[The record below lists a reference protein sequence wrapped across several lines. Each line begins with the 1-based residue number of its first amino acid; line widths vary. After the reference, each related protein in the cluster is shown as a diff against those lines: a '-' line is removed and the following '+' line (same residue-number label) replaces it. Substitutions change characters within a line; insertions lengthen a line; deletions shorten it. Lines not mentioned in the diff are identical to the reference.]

1 MPRHRW
7 AATTVALF
15 CLAATDPAHARSFDI
30 APGPLGEVAA
40 RIGAQA
46 GITIAITDPDI
57 AARRSP
63 GVRGEYPVR
72 VALDRALRGTGAKAI
87 FYDRATVRLVRSRA
101 ERKRPPRPKPAPRKA
116 PAVQIDPTD
125 IVVTASKQNMALD
138 HFPGSA
144 KIVGLDSDWL
154 ARSAPGGTA
163 AITAVLPTLNA
174 TNLGRGRNKI
184 YVRGI
189 ADSSFNGPTQATVGQ
204 YLGDVRLSYNAP
216 DPDLNLYDLDRVEV
230 LAGPQ
235 GTLYGAGSI
244 GGIVRLVPNGPD
256 SGSAYASASAGI
268 SATRFG
274 GIGGDIAAMVNLPL
288 AEGRMGLR
296 AVVYGAREAGYI
308 DDPGRNRRDINDGHH
323 FGQRLIWRIDD
334 VAGWTVDVGG
344 VHQRIRADD
353 GQYLLRGAPPLER
366 RNSLSQPFRTDY
378 RLVYVTARR
387 PMGRGE
393 LVSTASVARQDLSTV
408 FDATGPD
415 PTAVPRR
422 FEEQNDIT
430 FWSHETRLSG
440 GGAKTPW
447 VAGFAAI
454 HNVSRVSRWLG
465 SPEAPAQIAGVRNR
479 QLEFSL
485 FGQATLPV
493 ARALHLTM
501 GGRLSVG
508 RGAGRL
514 VGEGADGPEE
524 ASKRRAQFA
533 STVALDWRF
542 SPSLSIYAHYQ
553 EGFRAGGFAV
563 APAGSAT
570 DSQEFL
576 HDELGQVELGVRW
589 RDKDRDRLSLRAAL
603 FAVDWN
609 NVQADLVDEAGLPYT
624 ANIGNGRIYGLDGEI
639 QWRATPSL
647 TLTAAAFLNQ
657 SFLYDV
663 PPEFGEPNKNTLPN
677 IPDDGLRLGLEW
689 RRQLARK
696 VGLTV
701 NASFRGFGKS
711 NLGVG
716 PLLDVSQGNYGVVG
730 IGARLAF
737 PRFGLSLDIA
747 NLGDTRA
754 NTFAFGNPFEL
765 AGRNQITPVR
775 PRTIRLGIDARF

>member
-1 MPRHRW
+1 MPHRRW
-7 AATTVALF
+7 AAAVALF
-15 CLAATDPAHARSFDI
+15 GLAATDPAHARSFDI
-30 APGPLGEVAA
+30 PPGPLGEVAA
-40 RIGAQA
+40 RLGVQA
-46 GITIAITDPDI
+46 GITVAVTDPDI

-63 GVRGEYPVR
+63 GVKGDFSVRG
-72 VALDRALRGTGAKAI
+72 ALDRALRGTGAEAI

-101 ERKRPPRPKPAPRKA
+101 APKRPPPPKPTPPRL
-116 PAVQIDPTD
+116 PAVQDDPVD
-125 IVVTASKQNMALD
+125 IIVTASKQNIRLD
-138 HFPGSA
+138 NFPGSA
-144 KIVGLDSDWL
+144 KIVDLDPDWL
-154 ARSAPGGTA
+154 ARSASGGTA
-163 AITAVLPTLNA
+163 AIAAVLPTLNA

-256 SGSAYASASAGI
+256 SGSAYASASAGV

-274 GIGGDIAAMVNLPL
+274 GVGGDLAAMVNLPL
-288 AEGRMGLR
+288 AQGGMGLR

-308 DDPGRNRRDINDGHH
+308 DDPGREKRDINGGSI

-344 VHQRIRADD
+344 VYQRIRTDD
-353 GQYLLRGAPPLER
+353 GQYLLRGEPPLER
-366 RNSLSQPFRTDY
+366 RNIMSQPFRNEY
-378 RLVYVTARR
+378 RLAYITARR
-387 PMGRGE
+387 PMGEGE
-393 LVSTASVARQDLSTV
+393 LVSTNSVARQHLSTV
-408 FDATGPD
+408 FDATRAG
-415 PTAVPRR
+415 AAAEPRR

-440 GGAKTPW
+440 GGPKTPW

-465 SPEAPAQIAGVRNR
+465 RPEAPEQIAGVRNR
-479 QLEFSL
+479 QRELSL

-493 ARALHLTM
+493 TRSLHLTM

-508 RGAGRL
+508 GGAGRL
-514 VGEGADGPEE
+514 VGEGSDEPEE
-524 ASKRRAQFA
+524 ASRVRVRFA
-533 STVALDWRF
+533 TTAALDWQL
-542 SPSLSIYAHYQ
+542 SPSLSVYGHFQ
-553 EGFRAGGFAV
+553 EGFRTAGFAV
-563 APAGSAT
+563 APAGSSEG
-570 DSQEFL
+570 SQEFL
-576 HDELGQVELGVRW
+576 SDELRQVELGVRW
-589 RDKDRDRLSLRAAL
+589 RDRDLDRFSVRAAV

-609 NVQADLVDEAGLPYT
+609 NVQADLVDAAGLPYT
-624 ANIGNGRIYGLDGEI
+624 ANIGNGRIYGLDGELR
-639 QWRATPSL
+639 WRVWPSL
-647 TLTAAAFLNQ
+647 TLTAAAFVNQ
-657 SFLYDV
+657 SYLYDV

-677 IPDDGLRLGLEW
+677 IPDDGLRLGVEW
-689 RRQLARK
+689 RTQLAPDTSLA
-696 VGLTV
+696 VD
-701 NASFRGFGKS
+701 ASFRGFGKS

-716 PLLDVSQGNYGVVG
+716 PLLDVSQGNYGVVT
-730 IGARLAF
+730 IGTRLGF
-737 PRFGLSLDIA
+737 RRFGLSLDIS

-754 NTFAFGNPFEL
+754 NTFAFGNPFGLGE
-765 AGRNQITPVR
+765 RNQMTPVR

>member
-1 MPRHRW
+1 MPHHRW
-7 AATTVALF
+7 AAATVALF
-15 CLAATDPAHARSFDI
+15 GLAATDPAHARSFDI
-30 APGPLGEVAA
+30 PPGPLGEVAA
-40 RIGAQA
+40 RLGAQA
-46 GITIAITDPDI
+46 GITIAVPDPDI

-63 GVRGEYPVR
+63 GVRGDFPVR
-72 VALDRALRGTGAKAI
+72 EALDRALQGTGAEAI
-87 FYDRATVRLVRSRA
+87 FYDRTTVRLVRGRA
-101 ERKRPPRPKPAPRKA
+101 VPKRPPRPKPAPPKA
-116 PAVQIDPTD
+116 PAVQVDPTD
-125 IVVTASKQNMALD
+125 IVVTASKQNVPLD
-138 HFPGSA
+138 SFPGSA

-256 SGSAYASASAGI
+256 SSSAFASASVGV

-274 GIGGDIAAMVNLPL
+274 GVGGDVAAMVNLPL
-288 AEGRMGLR
+288 AQGRMGLR
-296 AVVYGAREAGYI
+296 VVAYGAREAGYI
-308 DDPGRNRRDINDGHH
+308 DDPGRKRRDINSGHN

-344 VHQRIRADD
+344 VNQRIRSDD
-353 GQYLLRGAPPLER
+353 GQYLLRGEPPLER
-366 RNSLSQPFRTDY
+366 RNSLSQPFRNEY
-378 RLVYVTARR
+378 HLAYVTARR

-393 LVSTASVARQDLSTV
+393 LVSTSSVARQDLSTV
-408 FDATGPD
+408 FDATG
-415 PTAVPRR
+415 TGAAAAPRR
-422 FEEQNDIT
+422 FEEQNDFT

-447 VAGFAAI
+447 VAGLAAI

-465 SPEAPAQIAGVRNR
+465 PPDAPEQIAGVRNR
-479 QLEFSL
+479 QLELSL

-493 ARALHLTM
+493 TRSLHLTM
-501 GGRLSVG
+501 GGRLSMG

-514 VGEGADGPEE
+514 VGDGSDGPEE
-524 ASKRRAQFA
+524 TSKRRAQFA
-533 STVALDWRF
+533 ATVALDWRL
-542 SPSLSIYAHYQ
+542 SPSLSIYSHYQ

-570 DSQEFL
+570 GGQEFRS
-576 HDELGQVELGVRW
+576 DELGQVELGVRW
-589 RDKDRDRLSLRAAL
+589 RDRDRDRLSLRAAL

-609 NVQADLVDEAGLPYT
+609 NVQADLVDEGGLPYT

-677 IPDDGLRLGLEW
+677 IPDDGLRLGVAW
-689 RRQLARK
+689 RTRLARNAS
-696 VGLTV
+696 LTV
-701 NASFRGFGKS
+701 DASFRGFGKS

-716 PLLDVSQGNYGVVG
+716 RLLDVSQGNYGVVG
-730 IGARLAF
+730 IGARLGF
-737 PRFGLSLDIA
+737 PRFGLSLDIS
-747 NLGDTRA
+747 NLRDTRA
-754 NTFAFGNPFEL
+754 NSFAFGNPFGL